1 MEDCYFFYPLK
12 MKNMK
17 KIISIAVMV
26 FLLVAMSAP
35 LRAQSTFSF
44 GIKAGINF
52 SNYISKSTMKPGGE
66 AGIFFRGGKRF
77 YIEPS
82 VMYSFRSTSFKDFKE
97 EIQASF
103 EVGQH
108 FIDVPILLG
117 FKAVNNPNFNFRIFL
132 GPRVGF
138 RVGSDYDN
146 FDDAVGYAQ
155 WGGQAGIGIDF
166 WRFTL
171 DVKYDISASKF
182 KEYDEKTFWKQNLV
196 YINLGF
202 KFKK

>member
-1 MEDCYFFYPLK
+1 
-12 MKNMK
+12 MK
-17 KIISIAVMV
+17 KSSFFFALVCAM
-26 FLLVAMSAP
+26 LLAIPQAN
-35 LRAQSTFSF
+35 AQSAFCF
-44 GIKAGINF
+44 GIKAGVNF

-66 AGIFFRGGKRF
+66 AGIFLRAGRGF
-77 YIEPS
+77 YLEPA
-82 VMYSFRSTSFKDFKE
+82 VMYSFRSTNFKDLKE
-97 EIQASF
+97 EIQQSF

-108 FIDVPILLG
+108 FIDVPLLFG
-117 FKAVNNPNFNFRIFL
+117 YKIVRRPNFNFRIFI

-146 FDDAVGYAQ
+146 FDDAIGYAQ
-155 WGGQAGIGIDF
+155 WGGQAGLGIDF

-182 KEYDEKTFWKQNLV
+182 KEYDESTFWKQNMVNL
-196 YINLGF
+196 NLGF